1 MSGSLQ
7 SLFKRIRRKSRTTLA
22 ALRGADAA
30 YQARLRSESEQFD
43 QCLNVHELPDIFH
56 YWSNRYLLPMFQPFG
71 FTSPNDFFLKQVL
84 QRCRLAAPSPVTVVR
99 CSP

>member
-22 ALRGADAA
+22 ALRGADAV

-71 FTSPNDFFLKQVL
+71 FASPNDFFLSL
-84 QRCRLAAPSPVTVVR
+84 IHI
-99 CSP
+99 